1 MLEQITTAI
10 EQYLG
15 IQVDVQ
21 TKIVFTLVI
30 IAAVMLLRVLTN
42 RFINRRFEETATIYR
57 WRKSSGYLFWGLGI
71 VAIGLVWMRGAGSIA
86 TYLGLVSAALVIA
99 LQDPISNFV
108 GWVFIVSR
116 RPFEIEDRIEIGQE
130 AGDVIDIRF
139 FQFSLLEIGNWV
151 DADQSTGRVL
161 HIPNRR
167 VFAENVANYSQGF
180 SYIWNEIPVIIT
192 FESDWRKAKQELL
205 TIAQR
210 HAAQSSSKA
219 RERIRRA
226 SKRYLIY
233 YKNLTPIVYTK
244 VIDHGITLTV
254 RYLCAPQRRR
264 STTEAIWED
273 ILLFV
278 ADEPTIEF
286 AYPTQRIYYNPAE
299 GPLELGPKDRS
310 GARGSEGFGLGGR
323 GTRSSSPGQAAGDP
337 G

>member
-1 MLEQITTAI
+1 
-10 EQYLG
+10 
-15 IQVDVQ
+15 
-21 TKIVFTLVI
+21 
-30 IAAVMLLRVLTN
+30 
-42 RFINRRFEETATIYR
+42 
-57 WRKSSGYLFWGLGI
+57 
-71 VAIGLVWMRGAGSIA
+71 MRGAGSLA

-116 RPFEIEDRIEIGQE
+116 RPFEIEDRIQIGE
-130 AGDVIDIRF
+130 DAGDVIDIRF

-180 SYIWNEIPVIIT
+180 SYIWNEIAVVVT
-192 FESDWRKAKQELL
+192 FESDWRKAKHELL
-205 TIAQR
+205 AIAQR
-210 HAAQSSSKA
+210 HAAQASSKA

-244 VIDHGITLTV
+244 VIDYGITLTI

-273 ILLFV
+273 VLTFV
-278 ADEPTIEF
+278 AGEPTIEF
-286 AYPTQRIYYNPAE
+286 AYPTQRIYYHPVE
-299 GPLELGPKDRS
+299 GPPELGPKRS
-310 GARGSEGFGLGGR
+310 GGAGGSEGLDLSEGQAPSTSSGPAHSTGLGQDTGE
-323 GTRSSSPGQAAGDP
+323 PG
-337 G
+337 